1 MEKPSLRLLRIGTGL
16 MLAGLASLI
25 IAIVGF
31 ATHTQAIGITF
42 MVLMVAFAASAFV
55 VSFVFWTRAR
65 KFRDQQRAASG
76 LR

>member
-16 MLAGLASLI
+16 IVAGLASLV

-31 ATHTQAIGITF
+31 STHTQAIGITF
-42 MVLMVAFAASAFV
+42 MVLMVAFAVAAFA
-55 VSFVFWTRAR
+55 VSFMFWTRAR

-76 LR
+76 LH